1 MGGGKDSLPSA
12 VKKKSQHFSLWLG
25 FITKLTHSF
34 YLSRYIILTKKRRYS
49 LYEKS
54 LLVPLWYPSTI
65 KMKRNGGNLLRN
77 KIEISIFLFKPSAH
91 YSCVGIIRY
100 YLYLLQLSSIA
111 ISNTEDKNFIYS
123 EFISNLNWRVNFLI
137 ILS

>member
-34 YLSRYIILTKKRRYS
+34 YLSRYIILTKKLRYS

-77 KIEISIFLFKPSAH
+77 KIEISIC
-91 YSCVGIIRY
+91 CVGIIRY
-100 YLYLLQLSSIA
+100 YLYLLQLLSIA
-111 ISNTEDKNFIYS
+111 ILNTEDKNFIYS
-123 EFISNLNWRVNFLI
+123 EFISNLNWRVIFLNHFI
-137 ILS
+137 IIWTP